1 MPKKSKYSHLSREQ
15 LEDKLEKLERERY
28 GLVWE
33 DKDEDVAEQCETS
46 LPVLKEDIS
55 REIVSDITKPYNFI
69 LEGDNYHS
77 LYTLIFTHKKKIDVI
92 YIDPPYNTGKKNEW
106 KYNDH
111 WVDVN
116 DSYRHSKWLS
126 FINKRLRLA
135 KNLLKD
141 TGVIF
146 ISIDDNEVVQLKMLC
161 DKIFGEQNFLA
172 NIVWQRTYAP
182 ISMKKY
188 FSECHE
194 YLLIYSKNKDYFI
207 LNLLPRT
214 DKQNKD
220 YKNPD
225 DDPRGLWKGGNL
237 TVGPIVEK
245 QVYEIIGPTGKS
257 FYPPKGYCW
266 RFTKE
271 RFKELIQDNRIWF
284 GKNGNN
290 SPLPKLFLSE
300 VQDGITPMTL

>member
-1 MPKKSKYSHLSREQ
+1 MPKKSKYSHLSRGQ
-15 LEDKLEKLERERY
+15 LEAKLEKLERERY

-33 DKDEDVAEQCETS
+33 DKEEDVAKQCETA
-46 LPVLKEDIS
+46 LPVLKEDAS
-55 REIVSDITKPYNFI
+55 REIMNDLAKPANFI
-69 LEGDNYHS
+69 IEGDNYHS
-77 LYTLIFTHKKKIDVI
+77 LYTLNFTHKKKIDVI

-111 WVDVN
+111 WVDEN

-126 FINKRLRLA
+126 FMNKRLRLA
-135 KNLLKD
+135 KNLLKND
-141 TGVIF
+141 GVIF
-146 ISIDDNEVVQLKMLC
+146 ISIDDNESSQLKLLC